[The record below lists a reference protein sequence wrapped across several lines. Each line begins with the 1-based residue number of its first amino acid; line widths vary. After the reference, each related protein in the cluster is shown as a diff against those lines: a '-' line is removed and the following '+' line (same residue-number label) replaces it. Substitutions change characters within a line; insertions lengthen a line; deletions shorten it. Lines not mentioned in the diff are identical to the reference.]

1 VRLLTACLI
10 ALSAFA
16 AQLAPLPPQ
25 PPPNPQGLPPR
36 DVVPRAEP
44 TGTAAIR
51 GRVVAADTGSPIRR
65 ASVTL
70 ISMAP
75 PVALTPP
82 PPPGQGRGAAPET
95 RTVTVNGV
103 AQTVTTSVSV
113 NVSMRPRTMTTD
125 AQGGFEFTG
134 LPAGSYRV
142 MANAGQYSAAYL
154 SGAYGAKRPNTPMIQ
169 DQGAAIDLVDGQRF
183 DKATISLQRGGVI
196 TGRVTDENGD
206 ALARVQ
212 VYTMF
217 LMAGSSRPQRT
228 GSTVSTDD
236 LGQFRLFGLQ
246 PAEYLVVAEARGPTF
261 VQPNAPPERE
271 EDKIGFMTT
280 YFPGTAD
287 EASAQRVR
295 VRAGGETPGVEIR
308 LVSGRLFTISGMVLD
323 SQGRASARTSGQLMK
338 SAVGFSNS
346 YGFSTD
352 EQGRFQMKNIAPGAY
367 RLIVRGRNPGGPE
380 VQADQ
385 EMAVMPL
392 AVNSDLEGV
401 TVVTGTGPTITGTI
415 VFEQGPPQLPPG
427 QPSLQIRVSATP
439 GDPQNL
445 GGMPMPQAALVTP
458 DLTFTMKNVFA
469 EVLLRTSAPG
479 QYLKAVTLNG
489 EDITDTPREFKTGD
503 RVTLVMTS
511 RVSTLE
517 GTVTDAKGS
526 PVTDAS
532 IVVFSEDKTTW
543 RFNSTKIKRSGV
555 DQAGHFRVM
564 GVLPGRYF
572 AIAVPRD
579 RMAISTLN
587 QDTAFF
593 EQLSKEATTLVVGE
607 DEQRQVDLRLAAPAG
622 GG

>member
-1 VRLLTACLI
+1 MRLLTTCLI
-10 ALSAFA
+10 VLSAFV
-16 AQLAPLPPQ
+16 AQLPP
-25 PPPNPQGLPPR
+25 PPPPVPPNPQGLPPR
-36 DVVPRAEP
+36 DVAPRPEP
-44 TGTAAIR
+44 TGTSAIR
-51 GRVVAADTGSPIRR
+51 GRVVAADSGSPIRR

-75 PVALTPP
+75 PVALTTPP
-82 PPPGQGRGAAPET
+82 PPAQGRGTATET

-103 AQTVTTSVSV
+103 TQNVASSVSM

-125 AQGGFEFTG
+125 AQGAFEFTG

-154 SGAYGAKRPNTPMIQ
+154 SGAYGAKRPNTPMTQ
-169 DQGAAIDLVDGQRF
+169 DQGAPIDLVEGQRF

-217 LMAGSSRPQRT
+217 LLPGATRPQRT

-261 VQPNAPPERE
+261 VQPNAAPERE
-271 EDKIGFMTT
+271 EDKIGFLTT

-295 VRAGGETPGVEIR
+295 VRTGGETPGVEIR

-323 SQGRASARTSGQLMK
+323 SQGRASARTNGQLMK
-338 SAVGFSNS
+338 SVPGFSNS

-380 VQADQ
+380 AQADQ

-401 TVVTGTGPTITGTI
+401 TVVTGNGPAISGTV
-415 VFEQGPPQLPPG
+415 VFEQGPPQLSPG
-427 QPSLQIRVSATP
+427 QASFQMRVSASP
-439 GDPQNL
+439 GDPQNF
-445 GGMPMPQAALVTP
+445 GGLPMPPAALVTP
-458 DLTFTMKNVFA
+458 DLTFTMKNVFS
-469 EVLLRTSAPG
+469 EVLLRTNAPG

-489 EDITDTPREFKTGD
+489 DDITDTPREFKTGD

-517 GTVTDAKGS
+517 GTVTDAKGA
-526 PVTDAS
+526 PVTDAG
-532 IVVFSEDKTTW
+532 ILVFSEDKSTW
-543 RFNSTKIKRSGV
+543 RFNSTKVKRSSV
-555 DQAGHFRVM
+555 DQAGHFRLI

-572 AIAVPRD
+572 AIALPRE
-579 RMAISTLN
+579 RLAISSIN

-607 DEQRQVDLRLAAPAG
+607 DEQRQIDLRIAAAG

>member
-1 VRLLTACLI
+1 M
-10 ALSAFA
+10 
-16 AQLAPLPPQ
+16 
-25 PPPNPQGLPPR
+25 PPNPQGMPPR

-44 TGTAAIR
+44 TGTGVIR
-51 GRVVAADTGSPIRR
+51 GRVVAADSGSPIRR

-70 ISMAP
+70 VSMAP
-75 PVALTPP
+75 PLSLNTPP
-82 PPPGQGRGAAPET
+82 ATGRGTAVQT
-95 RTVTVNGV
+95 QTMTINGV
-103 AQTVTTSVSV
+103 AQSVTAPVYTNVSV
-113 NVSMRPRTMTTD
+113 RPRTMTTD

-154 SGAYGAKRPNTPMIQ
+154 SGAYGAKRSSTPMVV
-169 DQGAAIDLVDGQRF
+169 DQGAPIELVDGQRF
-183 DKATISLQRGGVI
+183 DKATIALQRGGVI
-196 TGRVTDENGD
+196 TGRVTDDNGD

-217 LMAGSSRPQRT
+217 LMPGTSRPQRT

-246 PAEYLVVAEARGPTF
+246 PAEYIVVAEARGPTF

-287 EASAQRVR
+287 EGSAQRVR

-323 SQGRASARTSGQLMK
+323 SQGRASSRTNGQLMK
-338 SAVGFSNS
+338 SVPGFSNS

-380 VQADQ
+380 AQADQ

-401 TVVTGTGPTITGTI
+401 TVVTGNGPTITGTV
-415 VFEQGPPQLPPG
+415 VFEQGPPQLSPN
-427 QPSLQIRVSATP
+427 QASFQMRVSATP
-439 GDPQNL
+439 GDPQNF
-445 GGMPMPQAALVTP
+445 GGMPIPQPALVTP
-458 DLTFTMKNVFA
+458 ELTFTMKNVFA
-469 EVLLRTSAPG
+469 EVLLRSNAPG

-489 EDITDTPREFKTGD
+489 DDITDTPREFKTGD

-517 GTVTDAKGS
+517 GTVTDSKGA

-532 IVVFSEDKTTW
+532 ILVFSEDKTTW
-543 RFNSTKIKRSGV
+543 RFNSTKVKRSGT
-555 DQAGHFRVM
+555 DQAGHFRMM

-572 AIAVPRD
+572 AIAVPRE
-579 RMAISTLN
+579 RMAVSSIN
-587 QDTAFF
+587 QDATFF
-593 EQLSKEATTLVVGE
+593 EQLAKEATTLVVGE
-607 DEQRQVDLRLAAPAG
+607 DEQRQVDLRLASGNG
-622 GG
+622 G